1 MRLTACLESPIGRL
15 YVQEED
21 DALVFLGTAMTK
33 GVVPPAGVVPYADTV
48 FEKNTLFACLQKE
61 LNEYFSGTRTAF
73 SLPVRLTGTPF
84 QNRVWTELRKVPFG
98 EAVTYGA
105 LAAAIGIPGASRAV
119 GGACNR
125 NPLLLLVPC
134 HRVVGAD
141 GRLTGFTCGLDK
153 KIFLLRHEHHTIDE
167 AEMYLIL

>member
-15 YVQEED
+15 YAQEED
-21 DALVFLGTAMTK
+21 GALVYLGTDLPEGA
-33 GVVPPAGVVPYADTV
+33 VPPAGAVPPGDTD
-48 FEKNTLFACLQKE
+48 FEKNTLFDCLQKE
-61 LNEYFSGTRTAF
+61 LNEYFSGRRTAF
-73 SLPVRLTGTPF
+73 SLPVRLNGTPF
-84 QNRVWTELRKVPFG
+84 QNLVWTEMRKIPFG
-98 EAVTYGA
+98 DTVTYGA
-105 LAAAIGIPGASRAV
+105 LAAAVGMPGASRAV

-141 GRLTGFTCGLDK
+141 GRLTGFACGLEK
-153 KIFLLRHEHHTIDE
+153 KVFLLRHEHHTIDE